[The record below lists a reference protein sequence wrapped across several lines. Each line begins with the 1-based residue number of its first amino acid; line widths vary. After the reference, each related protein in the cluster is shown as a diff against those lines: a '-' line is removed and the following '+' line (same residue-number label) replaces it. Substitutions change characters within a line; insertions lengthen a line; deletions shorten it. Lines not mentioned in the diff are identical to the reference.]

1 MKNEKIPIQKYKHCN
16 KNTKALEGDGMGG
29 NLVWLNDE
37 WTEVEPGNKHIKHLA
52 CEYRED

>member
-1 MKNEKIPIQKYKHCN
+1 MKNEKILIQEYEHCN
-16 KNTKALEGDGMGG
+16 RKTKALEGDGMGG

-37 WTEVEPGNKHIKHLA
+37 WAEVEPGNKHIKHLA